1 MGKHVHVAVKYEV
14 SYDSSCGF
22 NWHNVEFKELLQAL
36 NVSTHD
42 ADGELTDGF
51 SDTWECPSD
60 EYNEALAFLKEHKE
74 DIRSHDED
82 GDEPKCNGYG
92 VDYEDICDSI
102 IGLECGNGFDDSYEE
117 VVKMM
122 ELFQKQA
129 ATSDGYMHFC
139 AF

>member
-1 MGKHVHVAVKYEV
+1 MSKCVYVAVKYEV

-22 NWHNVEFKELLQAL
+22 NWHNVEFRLLLHAL
-36 NVSTHD
+36 NVSTND
-42 ADGELTDGF
+42 AGGELSDGY
-51 SDTWECPSD
+51 SDTWECSSD

-74 DIRSHDED
+74 DIRNHDED

-92 VDYEDICDSI
+92 VDYWSIYDSI
-102 IGLECGNGFDDSYEE
+102 IGLECGNDFDDSYEE